1 MKRNYRP
8 KIDYN
13 KVREMEEMKEKHPH
27 KNCVFENIYSFH
39 KKNYS
44 IGDNKVFKAD
54 VLPLFRKLQPTGR
67 PKAKSTSR
75 CLKCKISC
83 MAYQVS
89 QLKMMSQSPVL

>member
-8 KIDYN
+8 KIDYD

-54 VLPLFRKLQPTGR
+54 KTTNDRKTKGEE
-67 PKAKSTSR
+67 
-75 CLKCKISC
+75 
-83 MAYQVS
+83 YF
-89 QLKMMSQSPVL
+89 KMFKM